1 MIKKKIRIGELL
13 VQNGLITEKE
23 LQEAIEQQKKI
34 GYSKPLGQILVD
46 EGLITEKIL
55 MEQISSQM
63 GIEFIELYSIELN
76 NKLIDKFPLSL
87 LKSAM
92 AIPFKE
98 DEYEIHI
105 ATSDPLNYNAI
116 EALEK
121 YADGK
126 FLKLYLST
134 KEQIEHTFKRVE
146 VHQTTRK
153 IVQSI
158 KEEIKE
164 GIYREEDNG
173 ISAVMRLIRLIIKV
187 AIERDASDIHI
198 EPDNYD
204 VSVRIRKDGILKEAF
219 IFDVEIFQAISSRI
233 KILGNLDISEKRRSQ
248 DGRFEMNIDGKSYD
262 FRLSTVPTL
271 YGESIVI
278 RILDRQKVLLKLSEL
293 GFNRKDLRVFAEV
306 ISQPYGIILLTGPTG
321 SGKTTTLYAALN
333 EIKSIENKVM
343 TIEDPIE
350 YSLPLI
356 QQVQVNEAVGY
367 TFAEALRSFLRQ
379 DPDVIMI
386 GEIRDLETLNAAVQ
400 ASLTGHLVF
409 STLHTNDAPGA
420 ISRMIQMGMQNYL
433 IADSLLAVVAQR
445 LVRSIC
451 PYCKTEVKYHKNILK
466 RVQKLLPENAKF
478 YRGKGCQR
486 CEMSGYMGR
495 TIISEIFKVDDMI
508 SQKITENSSKID
520 LTRYAIKKGLYRPMI
535 IDGLSKVIKGV
546 TTIEEIFRVTR
557 S

>member
-1 MIKKKIRIGELL
+1 MDIKKIRIGELL
-13 VQNGLITEKE
+13 VKNGLITEE
-23 LQEAIEQQKKI
+23 DLQDAIKQQKKI
-34 GYSKPLGQILVD
+34 NYSKPLGEILVD
-46 EGLITEKIL
+46 EGLITDKIL

-63 GIEFIELYSIELN
+63 GLEFIELYSIELDH
-76 NKLIDKFPLSL
+76 KLIERFPLPL
-87 LKSAM
+87 LKNAM
-92 AIPFKE
+92 AIPIKE
-98 DEYEIHI
+98 DEYEIYL
-105 ATSDPLNYNAI
+105 ATSDPLNYDAL
-116 EALEK
+116 EALER

-126 FLKLYLST
+126 FLKLFIST
-134 KEQIEHTFKRVE
+134 KEEIEHTFNRIE
-146 VHQTTRK
+146 TQQATRK
-153 IVQSI
+153 IVQKI

-164 GIYREEDNG
+164 SRYIEDNSSV
-173 ISAVMRLIRLIIKV
+173 SAVMKLIRLIIKV
-187 AIERDASDIHI
+187 AIDRNASDIHI
-198 EPDNYD
+198 EPDSYD

-219 IFDVEIFQAISSRI
+219 LFDVEIFQAISSRI

-248 DGRFEMNIDGKSYD
+248 DGRFELDIDGKSYD

-278 RILDRQKVLLKLSEL
+278 RILDRQKVLLKMSEL
-293 GFNRKDLRVFAEV
+293 GFESVNLRVFEEV

-367 TFAEALRSFLRQ
+367 TFSEALRSFLRQ

-386 GEIRDLETLNAAVQ
+386 GEIRDLETLNSAIQ

-445 LVRSIC
+445 LVRKIC
-451 PYCKTEVKYHKNILK
+451 PYCKQEVKYHKNILK
-466 RVQKLLPENAKF
+466 KVQRLLPENAKF
-478 YRGKGCQR
+478 YRGKGCEK
-486 CEMSGYMGR
+486 CEMSGYIGR

-508 SQKITENSSKID
+508 AQKITENSSKLE
-520 LTRYAIKKGLYRPMI
+520 LTRYAIKKRLYRPMI
-535 IDGLSKVIKGV
+535 IDGLRKVIKGI